1 MLSSEHRLPRSVVPG
16 HYELRL
22 SPDLD
27 DSTFGGHVWIDIEVV
42 EPVASIVLNTAELT
56 IRSAALFNDEGTRI
70 EAEAKFDEAVERSTL
85 TLDRQAPPGAWRL
98 EILFDGIL
106 NDDLRGFYRSVY
118 TDDAGNEKTIATT
131 QFEATDARRA
141 FPCWDEPD
149 FKATYGITLVVD
161 ESLTAI
167 SNNPEISREDLGDGK
182 VAVTF
187 SDTMKMS
194 TYLVAFIVG
203 NLEVTDEV
211 DVDGIPLR
219 IAYPPGKGHLADFA
233 LEAGAFALRF
243 YADYYDIPYPGEKM
257 DMIAIPDFAHGA
269 MENLGAVTYRETALL
284 LDLERATQAELVR
297 VAEVIAHE
305 VAHMWFGDLVTMKWW
320 NGIWLNEA
328 FATFASM
335 KCTDAFR
342 PDWKTWDT
350 FAAHRVASMGT
361 DAVESTRPIEYPV
374 GSPEE
379 ANEMFDS
386 LTYIKGSSVLRMLEQ
401 FLGEETFRKGVSQYL
416 KDHAYGNTETSDLW
430 NALEQASGEPVGEV
444 MDTWIFQSGFPRI
457 SVDGE
462 PGAYTISQEQFRYL
476 EPGDHRWQ
484 VPILMRSSAGEER
497 LLLSEDSATVDAG
510 GDLVL
515 NTGGNGFYRVQY
527 SPELRDTILQ
537 NVGTLETAERHGVV
551 SDLWADVL
559 KGGSE
564 AGDFL
569 TLVEQ
574 LGDEQEI
581 EVWQAALGGLGELDR
596 VVSSDD
602 RASLQAFTNDLVS
615 PKVEEMGWSP
625 ADGEDDRTRELRGIL
640 LRSLGNLGN
649 DQPTQE
655 AARILLEEVRDDPAG
670 IDSEVAAAALY
681 VVAANGDAND
691 FDRFLEIKDTSSNP
705 QEIVKNLRAAAMVPD
720 PETADRLFQM
730 VLDGE
735 VRRQDSFWVLALM
748 LGHRENGPHVWE
760 LMKQHWEAVV
770 ATLPPVASQRILD
783 FIPYRS
789 EPDVAADIEAWLA
802 DHRLHGADLYAPQ
815 QTELMRVRV
824 GLRQREQNRLGEAL
838 KAVSREP

>member
-1 MLSSEHRLPRSVVPG
+1 MLSSEHRLPRNVIPS
-16 HYELRL
+16 HYELNL

-27 DSTFGGHVWIDIEVV
+27 HATFGGHVRIDVDVV
-42 EPVASIVLNTAELT
+42 EPVDSIVLNTAELT
-56 IRSAALFNDEGTRI
+56 IRSAALFDEAGTRI
-70 EAEAKFDEAVERSTL
+70 EADANPDEAAERTTFTL
-85 TLDRQAPPGAWRL
+85 AQQASAGAWRL

-106 NDDLRGFYRSVY
+106 NDALRGFYRSVY
-118 TDDAGNEKTIATT
+118 TDEGGNEKTIATT

-167 SNNPEISREDLGDGK
+167 SNNPEISREDVGDGK

-203 NLEVTDEV
+203 DLEVTDEV

-219 IAYPPGKGHLADFA
+219 IAYPPGKGHLAGYA

-257 DMIAIPDFAHGA
+257 DKIAIPDFAYGA

-284 LDLERATQAELVR
+284 LDLERATQVEMMR
-297 VAEVIAHE
+297 IAEVIAHE
-305 VAHMWFGDLVTMKWW
+305 IAHMWFGDLVTMKWW

-335 KCTDAFR
+335 KCIDAFR
-342 PDWKTWDT
+342 PDWRVWDT
-350 FAAHRVASMGT
+350 FAADRVASMGT
-361 DAVESTRPIEYPV
+361 DAVESTRPIEYAV

-379 ANEMFDS
+379 ANEMFDN

-401 FLGEETFRKGVSQYL
+401 FLGEETFREGVSQYL

-430 NALEQASGEPVGEV
+430 AALEAASGQPVGEV
-444 MDTWIFQSGFPRI
+444 MDSWIFQSGFPRL
-457 SVDGE
+457 SVDGK
-462 PGAYTISQEQFRYL
+462 PGSYTITQEQFRYL
-476 EPGDHRWQ
+476 EPSDHRWH
-484 VPILMRSSAGEER
+484 VPVLLRSSAGEER
-497 LLLSEDSATVDAG
+497 LLLSDASVTVDAG
-510 GDLVL
+510 SDLVV

-527 SPELRDTILQ
+527 SPDLRDAIRR
-537 NVGTLETAERHGVV
+537 NVGSLQPAERHGVV

-564 AGDFL
+564 AGEFL
-569 TLVEQ
+569 ALVEQ
-574 LGDEQEI
+574 LGEEDEV

-615 PKVEEMGWSP
+615 TKADDMGWAP
-625 ADGEDDRTRELRGIL
+625 ADGEDDRTRKLRGML
-640 LRSLGNLGN
+640 LRALGNLGN
-649 DQPTQE
+649 DQATQE
-655 AARILLEEVRDDPAG
+655 AARILLEEVREDPAG
-670 IDSEVAAAALY
+670 IDSEVADAALY
-681 VVAANGDAND
+681 VVAANGDETD
-691 FDRFLEIKDTSSNP
+691 FDRFIEIKDASNDP
-705 QEIVKNLRAAAMVPD
+705 HEIVKNLRAAAMVPD
-720 PETADRLFQM
+720 RETADRLFQM
-730 VLDGE
+730 VLDGD
-735 VRRQDSFWVLALM
+735 VRSQDSFWVLALM

-760 LMKQHWEAVV
+760 LMKQQWEAML
-770 ATLPPVASQRILD
+770 AALPPAASRRILD
-783 FIPYRS
+783 LIPYRS
-789 EPDVAADIEAWLA
+789 EPEVAADIEAWLS
-802 DHRLHGADLYAPQ
+802 DHHIQGADLYGPQ
-815 QTELMRVRV
+815 QTELMKVRV
-824 GLRQREQNRLGEAL
+824 GLRSREQNRLGEAL
-838 KAVSREP
+838 KQ

>member
-1 MLSSEHRLPRSVVPG
+1 LSSEHRLPRNVVPS

-27 DSTFGGHVWIDIEVV
+27 HATFGGHVFIDVDVIEPI
-42 EPVASIVLNTAELT
+42 ESILLNAAELT
-56 IRSAALFNDEGTRI
+56 IREAALFNEDGTRI
-70 EAEAKFDEAVERSTL
+70 EAEVKTDEAAERATL
-85 TLDRQAPPGAWRL
+85 NLAQEAQPGAWKL
-98 EILFDGIL
+98 EFLFDGIL

-118 TDDAGNEKTIATT
+118 TDEDGNEKTIATT

-149 FKATYGITLVVD
+149 FKATYGITLIFD

-167 SNNPEISREDLGDGK
+167 SNNPEIAREDVGDGK

-203 NLEVTDEV
+203 ELDVTEPV

-219 IAYPPGKGHLADFA
+219 IAYPPGKGHLTDYA

-257 DMIAIPDFAHGA
+257 DKIAIPDFAWGA

-284 LDLERATQAELVR
+284 LDMERATQTEMMR
-297 VAEVIAHE
+297 IAEVIAHE
-305 VAHMWFGDLVTMKWW
+305 IAHMWFGDLVTMKWW

-342 PDWKTWDT
+342 PDWKVWDT
-350 FAAHRVASMGT
+350 FAADRVSSMGT
-361 DAVESTRPIEYPV
+361 DAVEATRPIEFPV
-374 GSPEE
+374 ESPEE
-379 ANEMFDS
+379 ANEMFDN

-430 NALEQASGEPVGEV
+430 AALEAASDQPVGEV
-444 MDTWIFQSGFPRI
+444 MDTWIFQSGFPKLT
-457 SVDGE
+457 VDGE
-462 PGAYTISQEQFRYL
+462 PGEYTISQEQFRYL
-476 EPGDHRWQ
+476 EPGDHRWH
-484 VPILMRSSAGEER
+484 VPVLLRSADGDQR
-497 LLLSEDSATVDAG
+497 VLLSEESATVEAG
-510 GDLVL
+510 DDLVV
-515 NTGGNGFYRVQY
+515 NAGGNGFYRVQY
-527 SPELRDTILQ
+527 SPELRASMREK
-537 NVGTLETAERHGVV
+537 VGSLETAERHGVV

-564 AGDFL
+564 ASDFL
-569 TLVEQ
+569 ALVGQ
-574 LGDEQEI
+574 LGDEEEV

-615 PKVEEMGWSP
+615 AKADEMGWTP
-625 ADGEDDRTRELRGIL
+625 AAGEDDRTRKLRGML
-640 LRSLGNLGN
+640 LNALGSLGN
-649 DQPTQE
+649 DKPTQE
-655 AARILLEEVRDDPAG
+655 AAKVLLDKVRENPAG
-670 IDSEVAAAALY
+670 GPSGVDSEVANAALY
-681 VVAANGDAND
+681 VVAANGDEAD
-691 FDRFLEIKDTSSNP
+691 FDDFIEIKNTSSNP
-705 QEIVKNLRAAAMVPD
+705 QEIVKNIRAAATVPD
-720 PETADRLFQM
+720 RKAADRLFQM
-730 VLDGE
+730 ILDGD
-735 VRRQDSFWVLALM
+735 VRSQDSFWVLAVM

-760 LMKQHWEAVV
+760 LLKEHWDAMLEAI
-770 ATLPPVASQRILD
+770 PPMASRRILD
-783 FIPYRS
+783 LIPYRS
-789 EPDVAADIEAWLA
+789 EPEVAMDIEAWLE
-802 DHRLHGADLYAPQ
+802 DHHIMGADLYAPQ
-815 QTELMRVRV
+815 QVELMKVRV
-824 GLRQREQNRLGEAL
+824 GLREREQSRLGDAL
-838 KAVSREP
+838 T